1 MFSLTESDL
10 EKRGLGCGDGAASF
24 NASMHTLGRA
34 VVSVDPLY
42 RFSAEEIRQRIHR
55 IYPAMIEQLVAN
67 QAAYVWTTIQSP
79 DDLGRIRMAAMTEF
93 LADFEQG
100 KEAGRYLAH
109 ELPDLPCGNSEFE
122 LALCSHFLFTYSDQL
137 SADFHCRALLEMCRI
152 ANEVRVFPLLDQS
165 GEPSP
170 YVDPVCRC
178 LREHCL
184 RLAVQPVDYECQRGG
199 NEMLRIW
206 RVPDTIGC

>member
-1 MFSLTESDL
+1 MFSLTDSDL
-10 EKRGLGCGDGAASF
+10 GKRIIGCGDGPASF
-24 NASMHTLGRA
+24 NASMHTQGRA

-55 IYPAMIEQLVAN
+55 IYPTMIEQLVAN

-100 KEAGRYLAH
+100 KQAGRYLAH

-137 SADFHCRALLEMCRI
+137 SADFHCRAVLEMCRV

-170 YVDPVCRC
+170 HVDPVCRC
-178 LREHCL
+178 LRERGL
-184 RLAVQPVDYECQRGG
+184 RLAVQPVDYEFQRGG

-206 RVPDTIGC
+206 RAPDTIGC